1 MLPPNLSRLI
11 TQLKTLPGIGPKSA
25 ERIAFSLLKS
35 PDSVIQEFSEALLG
49 LKKDMGL
56 CELCSNW
63 SEKKLCFICDNDSRD
78 RSLLCIVEEAKDL
91 FALEAAGVYQGL
103 YHVLHG
109 ALSPLDGITA
119 EHLTIDL
126 LLKRLDQEKIMELIF
141 ATNPT
146 VTGEATAIFISRQ
159 LKPRGIRMSRLAQGI
174 PMGGSLE
181 FADHDTLKKA
191 FLGRREEF

>member
-11 TQLKTLPGIGPKSA
+11 THLKKLPSVGPKSA
-25 ERIAFSLLKS
+25 ERIAFYLLKS
-35 PDSVIQEFSEALLG
+35 SDTVIQEFSAALLA
-49 LKKDMGL
+49 LKKDMGF
-56 CELCSNW
+56 CERCSNW
-63 SEKKLCFICDNDSRD
+63 SEGKLCFICDNPSRD
-78 RSLLCIVEEAKDL
+78 SGLLCIVEEATDL

-119 EHLTIDL
+119 EHLTIEPL
-126 LLKRLDQEKIMELIF
+126 MRRVEREKISEVIF

-146 VTGEATAIFISRQ
+146 VTGEATAVYISQQ
-159 LKPRGIRMSRLAQGI
+159 LKPKGLRMSRLAQGI

-181 FADHDTLKKA
+181 FADHDTLRKA